1 MSVNNLD
8 KPTNEKTTI
17 YLDPRIKK
25 SVRYYAVRDDKSLS
39 EIINGQLL
47 SYLEEQDEIAAY
59 DTAKK
64 EYDRDNETFTLAE
77 VAKELGF
84 NLDEIR
90 NSAHKE
96 R

>member
-1 MSVNNLD
+1 MINSGQKKVM
-8 KPTNEKTTI
+8 NEKTTI
-17 YLDPRIKK
+17 YLDPKIKK

-47 SYLEEQDEIAAY
+47 AYLEEQDEIAAY
-59 DTAKK
+59 DNAKK

-84 NLDEIR
+84 NVDEIR